1 MSISSREAAWR
12 RRPGLQRVSSV
23 IGSHAVVRLDV
34 IVPDE
39 ILPNLPCRPTDR
51 PRASRLER
59 HPERTGQFS

>member
-1 MSISSREAAWR
+1 M
-12 RRPGLQRVSSV
+12 
-23 IGSHAVVRLDV
+23 VRLDV

-51 PRASRLER
+51 PRASRLET